1 MKKINTLQAS
11 FFWNI
16 VGSLL
21 NAIASLILSILV
33 VHISG
38 NNIAG
43 MFSLAFAGSQLM
55 LTIGCFEVRIYQSTD
70 VLEKFKFSD
79 YFTLRIITVV
89 LMIIISCLYIFVNKY
104 YLDDTAIIMVI
115 LCGYRII
122 DAISDVFQGYFQ
134 QIEHLDIAGKMLSLR
149 VTVSTLVFGVILFYT
164 KNIVISVGGMFLS
177 ALIVFWFYDCQKI
190 KYVVSIKFNYNWR
203 KIKGLFMDCFPLF
216 ACAFML
222 MYAFNAPRNSI
233 FLYLTPDQQSYY
245 NQLFM
250 PATIINLL
258 IIAFRPMLTKMAIFW
273 NDKKITSF
281 LKYTSIILLGISIF
295 IILLLLGGYFLGIPI
310 LAVLYTD
317 ALYPYKKVLMIIL
330 LGGGANS
337 LGNILYN
344 ILTIMRKQYAL
355 LIGYALTSLTA
366 FFFSDLLVLKFG
378 LEGAALSFLLSMF
391 IFFIIAVALFLF
403 FLFNESKK
411 IKKNFGG

>member
-1 MKKINTLQAS
+1 MKKVNTLQAS

-38 NNIAG
+38 NNVAG

-89 LMIIISCLYIFVNKY
+89 LMIIASCLYICANKY
-104 YLDDTAIIMVI
+104 YLDDTAIIMVV
-115 LCGYRII
+115 LCGYRVI

-149 VTVSTLVFGVILFYT
+149 VVVSTLVFGMVLFYT
-164 KNIVISVGGMFLS
+164 QNIVVSVLGMFLS
-177 ALIVFWFYDCQKI
+177 ALVVFLFYDCQKT
-190 KYVVSIKFNYNWR
+190 KHVVLIKFNFNWE
-203 KIKGLFMDCFPLF
+203 KIKGLFIECVPLF

-222 MYAFNAPRNSI
+222 MYVFNAPRNSI
-233 FLYLTPDQQSYY
+233 FLYLTPDEQSYY

-258 IIAFRPMLTKMAIFW
+258 IIAFRPMLTKMAFFW
-273 NDKKITSF
+273 NDFKIISF
-281 LKYTSIILLGISIF
+281 LKYTSIILSGIGVFVIF
-295 IILLLLGGYFLGIPI
+295 LLLGGYFLGIPV
-310 LAVLYTD
+310 LSVLYTN

-337 LGNILYN
+337 FGNILYN

-355 LIGYALTSLTA
+355 LIGYTLTSLTA

-378 LEGAALSFLLSMF
+378 LEGAALSFLTSMF
-391 IFFIIAVALFLF
+391 VFFITAVILFLF
-403 FLFNESKK
+403 FLFNERKK